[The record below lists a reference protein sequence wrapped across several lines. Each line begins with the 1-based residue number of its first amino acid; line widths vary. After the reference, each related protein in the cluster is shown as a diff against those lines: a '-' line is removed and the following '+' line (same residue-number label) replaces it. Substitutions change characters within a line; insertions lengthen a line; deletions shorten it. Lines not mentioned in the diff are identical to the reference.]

1 MDPRGPPPQTS
12 SFPLAPIPPVRA
24 SDLDKSHHPKPASVY
39 LCPPTEHQRTHTPPP
54 FSVPAQ
60 TPSQPK
66 SHKVTQFPALPLYDM
81 TAGSKIAF
89 ELKNRI
95 FWNKSSCRHPSVC
108 YCCGAS
114 SNTLEVNISLKI
126 IIILFL
132 CNKIIFNI

>member
-1 MDPRGPPPQTS
+1 MDPRGSPPQTS
-12 SFPLAPIPPVRA
+12 SFLWPQFLLSEPVTWISRITPNLLHSTSAPPLSI
-24 SDLDKSHHPKPASVY
+24 K
-39 LCPPTEHQRTHTPPP
+39 EHPPP

-66 SHKVTQFPALPLYDM
+66 SHKVTQFPALALYDM
-81 TAGSKIAF
+81 TAGAKIVF
-89 ELKNRI
+89 EFKNTI
-95 FWNKSSCRHPSVC
+95 FCNKSSCRHPSFS

-132 CNKIIFNI
+132 RHKNHF